1 MAFKF
6 AIDDRGTSVPP
17 RSQVGRLSTDLDE
30 GMKVTLSDGE
40 QVSWNPPPA
49 NPVIPDLSKVKQLAK
64 YFNRGGFQPYP
75 AWFYHPT
82 EEPTIC
88 KTPEEAAEIGVGYRE
103 ATEEE
108 RQRFG
113 LRALWD
119 WNDDSPWRPKPWP
132 GTTRFNPN
140 KPGPG
145 KNYIPATQSHAQTQR
160 DLADDLIPRVAAAVA
175 SALHGSGGPSKPAAL
190 DDAEWQEFIAF
201 QAWKKTK
208 EAVADLAHEER
219 PSGMAGAVG
228 VEDHP
233 DVLEAIALNDEHKA
247 WSAEAERLGVKVD
260 KRWGL
265 ERLKTEV
272 AKASTD
278 AAA

>member
-82 EEPTIC
+82 EEPAIC
-88 KTPEEAAEIGVGYRE
+88 KNAEEAAEIGVGYRE

-119 WNDDSPWRPKPWP
+119 WNDDSPRAQSLGREQPSSTQTSRGRERTMFRPHRAPHRRSAIWP
-132 GTTRFNPN
+132 TILSRGSRRLLQ
-140 KPGPG
+140 
-145 KNYIPATQSHAQTQR
+145 AR
-160 DLADDLIPRVAAAVA
+160 CMVLAA
-175 SALHGSGGPSKPAAL
+175 
-190 DDAEWQEFIAF
+190 
-201 QAWKKTK
+201 
-208 EAVADLAHEER
+208 R
-219 PSGMAGAVG
+219 PSRLRSMMLSGRSLLLSRHGRRPRKRWLIWRTRSGRAAWQGRSASRTT
-228 VEDHP
+228 P
-233 DVLEAIALNDEHKA
+233 DVLEAIALNDEHKVVVSSRRSGSASKLTSVGA
-247 WSAEAERLGVKVD
+247 WSA
-260 KRWGL
+260 
-265 ERLKTEV
+265 
-272 AKASTD
+272 
-278 AAA
+278 